1 MPAFD
6 RHGDLLRWRRLISL
20 LAIVLSIGACTDSA
34 CGGRRRSVNA
44 DVQHGALRGANVLLV
59 TIDTL
64 RADRV
69 GAFGGARPT
78 PALDRLATGGLRFTR
93 AYAHAPMTLPTHA
106 SMHTG
111 LIPPRHGVRVNGS
124 ELDASVPTLA
134 ELLRRSGYRTG
145 AFVGSFV
152 LDARFGLNRGFELYD
167 DRVGTEAG
175 PVTFGFVERTADR
188 VLRAAADWLRRP
200 DTTGDSPWFA
210 WVHLFDPHA
219 PYRAPRAIVDSA
231 YDNEVAFADA
241 ELGSFLGELE
251 KAGVLSRTL
260 IVVLADHGEGLGD
273 HGEETHGLF
282 AYESTLRIPL
292 IINAPGLEPDTVTRL
307 AAQADILPTVA
318 DLLGIEP
325 YRHLDGRSLLPAIR
339 GEPGGDESIY
349 FEALDAH
356 LTRNWAPLTGVVSG
370 GWKYIDLPIPELFD
384 LLQDS
389 GERVNRAAEERER
402 TNDLARRLERW
413 SRADTPKAAT
423 ELDPDARARLRS
435 LGYAASGSA
444 PRKAHYTEADDP
456 KRLVDVDRR
465 FQKALHLS
473 GDGRYAE
480 AATLLRETI
489 DQRPDFTAA
498 YLALASVHI
507 ESGHAPE
514 AVNLLRAAER
524 RGLSDPKLKE
534 RLGAALLAG
543 GDPARAKG
551 VLEPLSGEGA
561 SVDILNTLA
570 VVHAE
575 LGAHDR
581 ARVLFERAL
590 AKAPR
595 AASIWNNLGLMEL
608 AARRVSDAARAFERA
623 VDADPR
629 FAPAWAALGAT
640 YANRDQARAI
650 DAWKRAIA
658 LSPDDYDTLFNLGML
673 LWQSGRRDE
682 ARPYLERFTSEAPA
696 SRYSADIAGI
706 RQLLAGSGTNRRAR

>member
-1 MPAFD
+1 MPVTD
-6 RHGDLLRWRRLISL
+6 RRRAPRGWGRRISL
-20 LAIVLSIGACTDSA
+20 IAVVLGIGACTDSA
-34 CGGRRRSVNA
+34 CGGARQSANA
-44 DVQHGALRGANVLLV
+44 DLRQGALRGANLLVV

-106 SMHTG
+106 SIHTG

-152 LDARFGLNRGFELYD
+152 LDARFGLNRGFEVYD

-175 PVTFGFVERTADR
+175 PVTFGFVERSADR
-188 VLRAAADWLRRP
+188 VFRAAADWLLRP
-200 DTTGDSPWFA
+200 GTPGGSPWFA
-210 WVHLFDPHA
+210 WVHLFDPHT
-219 PYRAPRAIVDSA
+219 PYRAPRTIVDSA
-231 YDNEVAFADA
+231 YDNEVAFTDA
-241 ELGSFLGELE
+241 ELGSFLDELRT
-251 KAGVLSRTL
+251 AGLLARTL
-260 IVVLADHGEGLGD
+260 IVVLSDHGEGLGD

-282 AYESTLRIPL
+282 AYESTIRIPL
-292 IINAPGLEPDTVTRL
+292 IINAPGLAPDAVTRL

-325 YRHLDGRSLLPAIR
+325 YPDLDGRSLLPAIR
-339 GEPGGDESIY
+339 GEAAADESIY

-356 LTRNWAPLTGVVSG
+356 LTRNWAPLTGIVSG

-384 LLQDS
+384 LSRDP
-389 GERVNRAAEERER
+389 GEQVNRAAEERPR
-402 TNDLARRLERW
+402 TDDLARRLERW
-413 SRADTPKAAT
+413 QPADAPRAPP
-423 ELDPDARARLRS
+423 ELDPDAAARLRS
-435 LGYAASGSA
+435 LGYTGSPGA

-456 KRLVDVDRR
+456 KRLVHVDRR
-465 FQKALHLS
+465 FQTALRLS
-473 GDGRYAE
+473 GDGRHAE
-480 AATLLRETI
+480 AAALLREAI
-489 DQRPDFTAA
+489 EQRPDFTAA

-507 ESGHAPE
+507 ESGHASE

-524 RGLSDPKLKE
+524 RGLSDRKLQE
-534 RLGAALLAG
+534 RLGAALLASG
-543 GDPARAKG
+543 EPVRAAE

-561 SVDILNTLA
+561 SVDTLNTLA

-575 LGAHDR
+575 LGARSR
-581 ARVLFERAL
+581 ARVLFGRAL

-608 AARRVSDAARAFERA
+608 AAGRVTEAAEAFERA

-629 FAPAWAALGAT
+629 FAAAWAALGAT
-640 YANRDQARAI
+640 YASRDQARAI
-650 DAWKRAIA
+650 DAWTRAIA
-658 LSPDDYDTLFNLGML
+658 LSPSDYDTLFNLGVV
-673 LWQSGRRDE
+673 LWHSGRRDE
-682 ARPYLERFTSEAPA
+682 ARPYLDRFIREAPA
-696 SRYSADIAGI
+696 SRYSADIARI
-706 RQLLAGSGTNRRAR
+706 RQLLVVRSTDRRSR

>member
-34 CGGRRRSVNA
+34 CGGRRRPVNA
-44 DVQHGALRGANVLLV
+44 DLQRGALRGANVLLV

-69 GAFGGARPT
+69 GAYGAARPT
-78 PALDRLATGGLRFTR
+78 PTLDGLAAGGLRFTR

-106 SMHTG
+106 SIHTG

-124 ELDASVPTLA
+124 ELTASVPTLA
-134 ELLRRSGYRTG
+134 ELLGRSGYRTG

-152 LDARFGLNRGFELYD
+152 LDARFGLNRGFQVYD

-200 DTTGDSPWFA
+200 DTTSGSPWFA

-231 YDNEVAFADA
+231 YDNEVAFTDA

-251 KAGVLSRTL
+251 TAGLLSRTL
-260 IVVLADHGEGLGD
+260 IVVLSDHGEGLGD

-282 AYESTLRIPL
+282 AYDSTLRIPL
-292 IINAPGLEPDTVTRL
+292 IINAPGLEPDAVTRL
-307 AAQADILPTVA
+307 AAQADLLPTVA

-325 YRHLDGRSLLPAIR
+325 YPNLDGRSLLPAIR
-339 GEPGGDESIY
+339 GEAGGDESIY

-356 LTRNWAPLTGVVSG
+356 LTRNWAPLTGIVSG
-370 GWKYIDLPIPELFD
+370 DWKYIELPIPELFD
-384 LLQDS
+384 LSRDP
-389 GERVNRAAEERER
+389 GEQLNRAAEEGER
-402 TNDLARRLERW
+402 RNDLAGRLERLEGAGAP
-413 SRADTPKAAT
+413 RAP
-423 ELDPDARARLRS
+423 ELDPDAAARLRS
-435 LGYAASGSA
+435 LGYAASGGA
-444 PRKAHYTEADDP
+444 PRKARYTEADDP

-473 GDGRYAE
+473 GDGRHAE

-498 YLALASVHI
+498 YLALASIQI
-507 ESGHAPE
+507 ESGHAQE

-524 RGLSDPKLKE
+524 RGLSDPKLEE
-534 RLGAALLAG
+534 RLGAAWLAV
-543 GDPARAKG
+543 GDPARAAAA
-551 VLEPLSGEGA
+551 LEPLSGEGA
-561 SVDILNTLA
+561 SVDLLNTLA
-570 VVHAE
+570 IAQAE
-575 LGAHDR
+575 LGAPDR
-581 ARVLFERAL
+581 ARGLFGRAL
-590 AKAPR
+590 AKAPG
-595 AASIWNNLGLMEL
+595 AASIWHNLGLMEL

-623 VDADPR
+623 VDADPQ
-629 FAPAWAALGAT
+629 FAPGWAALGAT